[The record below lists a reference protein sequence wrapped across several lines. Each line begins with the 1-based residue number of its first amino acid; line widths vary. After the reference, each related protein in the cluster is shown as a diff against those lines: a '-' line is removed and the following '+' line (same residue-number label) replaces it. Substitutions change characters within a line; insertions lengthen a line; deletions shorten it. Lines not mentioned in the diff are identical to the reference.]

1 MRKSEHEDT
10 RSVIHRLAIP
20 FGVVRMATPGDDN
33 GSNKVLADKGKGTM
47 EPPAKM
53 VRVDELEAS
62 IEKILEKTLRK
73 AAQECNPQTE
83 KASQDS
89 ARGEK
94 SPRQ

>member
-1 MRKSEHEDT
+1 
-10 RSVIHRLAIP
+10 
-20 FGVVRMATPGDDN
+20 MATPGEDN
-33 GSNKVLADKGKGTM
+33 GSNKDPVDKGKGTM

-73 AAQECNPQTE
+73 AAQDHNPPTE
-83 KASQDS
+83 KVSQHS